1 VVQRVAI
8 GLAASGGVLF
18 LAGAA
23 GLTTSWSLVL
33 GTLLLTAASMV
44 AAVALEGR
52 DAPRWTPEPGRPPV
66 EVAPLDPAA

>member
-1 VVQRVAI
+1 M

-23 GLTTSWSLVL
+23 GLTTTWSLVL

-44 AAVALEGR
+44 AAVVLEDR
-52 DAPRWTPEPGRPPV
+52 DAPRAVGPRLAGTGSASV
-66 EVAPLDPAA
+66 EVGPLDPTA